1 MNIYVYIDLRNN
13 NSEAEMNIYVYI
25 DLRNN
30 NSEMNIYLDLR
41 NNIFNVGYQRQ
52 R

>member
-25 DLRNN
+25 DHLMFV
-30 NSEMNIYLDLR
+30 SFIPCKQGTVLAASW
-41 NNIFNVGYQRQ
+41 
-52 R
+52 